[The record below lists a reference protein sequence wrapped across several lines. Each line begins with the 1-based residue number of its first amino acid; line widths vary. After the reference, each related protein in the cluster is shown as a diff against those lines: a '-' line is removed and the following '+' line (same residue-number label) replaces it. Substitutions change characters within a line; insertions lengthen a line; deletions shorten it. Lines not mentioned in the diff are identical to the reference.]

1 MTTPATPLP
10 AKPAPPPLVRQIL
23 LTGARGGIGRAT
35 AARLADTGHV
45 VFAGAR
51 RADQLQALAATHP
64 GIRPVVL
71 GITDQASIDRDAWP
85 APGAAA
91 GWAVAGGQPTISGP
105 VADQAARHGPP
116 AKLRDPGG
124 ELLQVRRSDPTT
136 DLEVTRCRIHRSH
149 GASRHRRGPAAAGR
163 HRAPPGRPKPPN
175 HDPGDRLLT
184 WNLFA
189 ALTNAARRN
198 HHADLALRED
208 VLRAQLMVGA
218 RTTQD
223 HQAGR
228 RHRQPMAAGTV
239 WSPACSP
246 PTWWSPC

>member
-91 GWAVAGGQPTISGP
+91 GWAVPGGQTTISGP
-105 VADQAARHGPP
+105 VADQAACTARPP
-116 AKLRDPGG
+116 RPATWAVSCSRCAAAT
-124 ELLQVRRSDPTT
+124 RRPTWRSRGAASTDPTARAGT
-136 DLEVTRCRIHRSH
+136 
-149 GASRHRRGPAAAGR
+149 AAAR
-163 HRAPPGRPKPPN
+163 QLRAGTVPSPGRPSTTQ
-175 HDPGDRLLT
+175 HDPGDRFLT
-184 WNLFA
+184 CNLFA

-198 HHADLALRED
+198 HHVDLASRQD
-208 VLRAQLMVGA
+208 VLRAQLLGGA
-218 RTTQD
+218 RATQD
-223 HQAGR
+223 HQQAIGI
-228 RHRQPMAAGTV
+228 AN
-239 WSPACSP
+239 
-246 PTWWSPC
+246 

>member
-64 GIRPVVL
+64 EIRPVVL

-91 GWAVAGGQPTISGP
+91 RWAVAGGQTTISGP
-105 VADQAARHGPP
+105 VADQAACTARPP
-116 AKLRDPGG
+116 SSATRAVSCSRCAAPTRRPTWRSRDAASPIPGREPAPPRPG
-124 ELLQVRRSDPTT
+124 SCGSA
-136 DLEVTRCRIHRSH
+136 RCPRL
-149 GASRHRRGPAAAGR
+149 AA
-163 HRAPPGRPKPPN
+163 PGRPS
-175 HDPGDRLLT
+175 
-184 WNLFA
+184 
-189 ALTNAARRN
+189 
-198 HHADLALRED
+198 
-208 VLRAQLMVGA
+208 
-218 RTTQD
+218 TTQ
-223 HQAGR
+223 ATGSSR
-228 RHRQPMAAGTV
+228 AT
-239 WSPACSP
+239 CSLR
-246 PTWWSPC
+246 